1 MSVRNELSDFE
12 IEKFF
17 GSLQELLVSSINN
30 EYLFFDSAKF
40 MSRRLDGYERTLN
53 VLTLRIQLISDLH
66 ILLSLHPYACMN
78 SHILFFFYK

>member
-30 EYLFFDSAKF
+30 EYLSFDSAKF
-40 MSRRLDGYERTLN
+40 MSRRLLDGYERTLKRID
-53 VLTLRIQLISDLH
+53 VKDTTDFRLTHPSITAPLRL
-66 ILLSLHPYACMN
+66 YE
-78 SHILFFFYK
+78 